1 MEGVSSFTTG
11 FIMLSGRLILAII
24 STLLE
29 EAALVAV
36 VLVGLPELGIKIH
49 VAGLIAIMIAWA
61 AIAVLTYRAGSRALK
76 RKPVTGLEA
85 LVGGKGRVVKTLNL
99 EGLVRIG
106 SELWRAKSDGMEV
119 AIGRE
124 VIVVGQEGRKL
135 IVTPSD

>member
-1 MEGVSSFTTG
+1 
-11 FIMLSGRLILAII
+11 MLSGRLILAII

-85 LVGGKGRVVKTLNL
+85 MVGSKGRVVKTLNP
-99 EGLVRIG
+99 EGLVRIHA
-106 SELWRAKSDGMEV
+106 ELWLAISDDMEINV
-119 AIGRE
+119 GDE
-124 VIVVGQEGRKL
+124 VTVVGQEGRKL